1 MSLLA
6 TVFDD
11 KRLMICCLFAWMC
24 VLYGMFSHL
33 GITEAQILSFGPS
46 PHTRFMGVVID
57 TWWRWFVVA
66 AFSFFKTLIDD
77 LGSDSIVPWI
87 QNTMQDQ
94 KTLYLPYSKFMC
106 FAISSAWGLYCRLMS
121 VFSIFVM
128 LSQVDFVLVGA
139 LADLLVNT
147 YTSYRFMRG
156 KTEDPARYWQWLHER
171 EAAVDP
177 GADRAAAAHGIVL
190 EMAEARHEAD
200 TSDLLVERRDGYA

>member
-11 KRLMICCLFAWMC
+11 KRLMICCLFVWMC

-57 TWWRWFVVA
+57 TWGRWCVVA
-66 AFSFFKTLIDD
+66 AFSFFRTLVDD

-94 KTLYLPYSKFMC
+94 KTLYLPYSKFTC

-128 LSQVDFVLVGA
+128 LSQVDFVLIGA
-139 LADLLVNT
+139 LADLFVNT
-147 YTSYRFMRG
+147 YTAFRFMRG
-156 KTEDPARYWQWLHER
+156 KEEDPARYWQWLHER
-171 EAAVDP
+171 ET
-177 GADRAAAAHGIVL
+177 AAAAAAEETRHALAQGIVL
-190 EMAEARHEAD
+190 EMAATDSD
-200 TSDLLVERRDGYA
+200 TRDLLAARAYT